1 MATLEF
7 RFDVTINNR
16 VGQMMKNNDPSN
28 IAAVSV
34 MQHKKRIVRL
44 RILSVLMC
52 ITAFITTYAMI
63 LPAITASAEYS
74 SDLSKFVD
82 SVSIRDSAGN
92 DIELG
97 GLVYIGDDYTIDI
110 SFSEK
115 GSVDNNKQF
124 KYNENGCMTFQIPGE
139 FATSPVTNGVI
150 TNDSGD
156 NVGTYDIDSSGLMT
170 VRFKD
175 GFIEHTNKASLNV
188 QLSAKVS
195 ENHTTGE
202 QHIDFGDYT
211 VDIMLSADGTLDVNK
226 EASHYDLS
234 THTVDYEVKVKAK
247 HGSISGINYQDT
259 CAQGMTLVEG
269 SVKYYSLDGQTQYD
283 NYPTSLQ
290 SNEGF
295 IIKYSMKIDDSV
307 FENQGKRVFNADNTI
322 NVSGTNGEE
331 KPVNVSDDA
340 TQKVTSEFLSKSGH
354 LDNSNGT
361 PRIRWTVTVGDGYT
375 PVDGLV
381 VKDILGEGLS
391 FDTSE
396 QIKITPYRYN
406 PETDK
411 LESHSS
417 VYLSF
422 PLSGPD
428 ENDVVIP
435 SDLDATRCTITYYTT
450 YDIEEG
456 QEKTFTNTVKTTD
469 NTRGTVEETG
479 SIKVDETGQP
489 PNNIQKSVEL
499 SEDGNSLHYT
509 VGVDVYKSW
518 YGKKN
523 VYFED
528 SFTAVIVGED
538 RYFFGWG
545 AENFTVKVTYEDGT
559 EKPYALAGNNQEDDT
574 FHPLRSSS
582 DPRVNR
588 VIFNYPGKSLSNSVW
603 KENENVRLT
612 VEFDLPLSTHLFTR
626 DSSNEYTETQKTV
639 RDILDLAFPIDNTA
653 LFYYSEKMHI
663 DDTAQYVEQPDEPLK
678 KHGKDQSD
686 GTIDYT
692 VTFDNNVAATSL
704 LANNGTTYKFTDE
717 LKSSAMSYR
726 DGTLRCTAYRA
737 NGTVYAEY
745 MFNGSFADYETTPI
759 SEGAV
764 KRIEIPFSAFEWFS
778 GSSNNSDLQEF
789 CESGTRQKDTSRI
802 VFCYTVDVDKQS
814 EVFQSKEQYI
824 ELKNQAEITGEKSG
838 SEPYSAGPAE
848 SIVQFPNKILDKS
861 VEQLDNSNRARF
873 TITLNPSGA
882 DLVDNSDE
890 FIIVDRM
897 SENLK
902 LVLSTVS
909 ARKKE
914 GTEFVDITDLHY
926 TYDKDNNI
934 VRFWLPDEK
943 FIIIEYE
950 TLIDAPLNSAV
961 QVVNSVELEGLSG
974 FTGITD
980 ETFTVQNT
988 GGTADDGVFVLP
1000 ILKQDSL
1007 THEPLENAVFA
1018 LYGPNDDLAKPPPE
1032 GVAPTVVTN
1041 GQTLLYYSSF
1051 TSDQNGY
1058 IEIGRENN
1066 TPLFYDGE
1074 LYALVETKAPTGY
1087 ILNDKT
1093 IFFYVNKTPDN
1104 AIDEIPVFQSQYPVV
1119 VTNVLQGYDLPST
1132 GSFGELAF
1140 TAAGITAMSASLLFG
1155 VILWR
1160 KKMRKG
1166 EPNRKS

>member
-1 MATLEF
+1 
-7 RFDVTINNR
+7 
-16 VGQMMKNNDPSN
+16 MMKNNDPNN

-74 SDLSKFVD
+74 SDLSEFVD
-82 SVSIRDSAGN
+82 SVSIRDSDGN
-92 DIELG
+92 IIEPG

-115 GSVDNNKQF
+115 GSIDNNKQF
-124 KYNENGCMTFQIPGE
+124 QYNENGYMTYQIPRA
-139 FATSPVTNGVI
+139 FATSPVTNGVL

-156 NVGTYDIDSSGLMT
+156 NVGTYTIDSSGLMS
-170 VRFKD
+170 VCFEE
-175 GFIEHTNKASLNV
+175 GFIEGTNKASLNV

-195 ENHTTGE
+195 ENQTTGV
-202 QHIDFGDYT
+202 QTIDFGDYT
-211 VDIMLSADGTLDVNK
+211 VEIMLSADGTLDVKK

-234 THTVDYEVKVKAK
+234 THTVDYEVTVKAK
-247 HGSISGINYQDT
+247 HGSISGISYQDT
-259 CAQGMTLVEG
+259 CAPDMTLVAG
-269 SVKYYSLDGQTQYD
+269 SVKYYSLDGQTQYND
-283 NYPTSLQ
+283 CPTSLQ

-307 FENQGKRVFNADNTI
+307 FENKSKLVFNADNTI
-322 NVSGTNGEE
+322 DVSGTNGEGT
-331 KPVNVSDDA
+331 PVTVSDDA
-340 TQKVTSEFLSKSGH
+340 TQKVTSEFLTKTGH
-354 LDNSNGT
+354 LDTESST
-361 PRIRWTVTVGDGYT
+361 LRIRWTVTVGDGYT

-396 QIKITPYRYN
+396 RIRITPYRYN

-411 LESHSS
+411 LESDTSR
-417 VYLSF
+417 YLSF

-428 ENDVVIP
+428 QNDVVIP
-435 SDLDATRCTITYYTT
+435 SDLNATRCTITYYTI
-450 YDIEEG
+450 YSIEDG
-456 QEKTFTNTVKTTD
+456 QEKRFTNTVTTTD
-469 NTRGTVEETG
+469 DTRGTVEETG
-479 SIKVDETGQP
+479 SIKVDNTGQP
-489 PNNIQKSVEL
+489 PDNIEKSVEL
-499 SEDGNSLHYT
+499 SEDGQSLHYT

-518 YGKKN
+518 YGKTN

-528 SFTAVIVGED
+528 SFTKVNVDNVE
-538 RYFFGWG
+538 YFFGWG
-545 AENFTVKVTYEDGT
+545 AENFAVKVTYEDGT
-559 EKPYALAGNNQEDDT
+559 EKQYALSGEAQEDGT

-588 VIFNYPGKSLSNSVW
+588 VLFNYPRTSLSNSVW

-612 VEFDLPLSTHLFTR
+612 VEYDLPLSTPLYTR
-626 DSSNEYTETQKTV
+626 DSSKVYSVTEKTV
-639 RDILDLAFPIDNTA
+639 RDILDVAFPIDNTA

-663 DDTAQYVEQPDEPLK
+663 DDTAQYVEQPDVPLK
-678 KHGKDQSD
+678 KHGEEQSN

-692 VTFDNNVAATSL
+692 VTFDNNVPETSL

-717 LKSSAMSYR
+717 LKSAAMSYK
-726 DGTLRCTAYRA
+726 DGTLRCITYDSDGA
-737 NGTVYAEY
+737 VYAEY
-745 MFNGSFADYETTPI
+745 RFNGSFADYKKTPI
-759 SEGAV
+759 AEGSAD
-764 KRIEIPFSAFEWFS
+764 RIEIPFSEFKWYSGRHTYSNLQGFS
-778 GSSNNSDLQEF
+778 EAD
-789 CESGTRQKDTSRI
+789 TRQEDTSRI
-802 VFCYTVDVDKQS
+802 VFYYTVDVDKQS
-814 EVFQSKEQYI
+814 EIFRSKEQYI
-824 ELKNQAEITGEKSG
+824 ELKNQAEITGEKG
-838 SEPYSAGPAE
+838 GGEPYSAGPAE
-848 SIVQFPNKILDKS
+848 SIVQFPNKILDKT
-861 VEQLDNSNRARF
+861 VEQLENSNRARF

-897 SENLK
+897 SDNLT
-902 LVLSTVS
+902 LVLSTVTAS
-909 ARKKE
+909 KKE
-914 GTEFVDITDLHY
+914 GSEFVPITDLHY

-934 VRFWLPDEK
+934 VRFRLPDQK
-943 FIIIEYE
+943 SIIIEYE
-950 TLIDAPLNSAV
+950 TLINAPLNSTAH
-961 QVVNSVELEGLSG
+961 VVNSVELEGLSG

-988 GGTADDGVFVLP
+988 GGTADGNKFVLP

-1007 THEPLENAVFA
+1007 THEPLENAEFA
-1018 LYGPNDDLAKPPPE
+1018 LYGPTEELSKTPPE
-1032 GVAPTVVTN
+1032 GVAATVSTH
-1041 GQTLLYYSSF
+1041 GQTLKYYGSF

-1058 IEIGRENN
+1058 IEIEKENN
-1066 TPLFYDGE
+1066 KALFLKGG

-1087 ILNDKT
+1087 ILNDET
-1093 IFFYVNKTPDN
+1093 MFFYVHEKPDN

-1119 VTNVLQGYDLPST
+1119 ITNVLQGFDLPST

-1140 TAAGITAMSASLLFG
+1140 TVAGITAMSTAVLLG
-1155 VILWR
+1155 VILWL

-1166 EPNRKS
+1166 GPDRKS